1 MRKTRLLT
9 PGPTPVPERVL
20 LRMAQ
25 PILHHR
31 SPDFEALFERVRGK
45 LKKLFGTQ
53 QEVITF
59 VSSGSG
65 AMEASIVNFLRR
77 GDKIIVVDGGK
88 FGERFG
94 KIAQAYGVEPIIL
107 KVEWGKAVDIAAVK
121 KALDENPDV
130 RAVCVQASETSTGVA
145 HPVKE
150 ICELT
155 RNHQAITIVDGITAV
170 GVWDMPM
177 DEWGIDILL
186 SGSQKALMLPPGL
199 AFAAVSEK
207 AWKHNET
214 ANLPRFYFDIKKEHG
229 SQKKN
234 QTAWTAAVS
243 LLAGLDE
250 VLNIIEEEGYDELY
264 ARHDRMARASR
275 AAMEALGLE
284 LFAENPSPAVTTV
297 KAPEGLGSGKIVKH
311 LNKTYGIRL
320 VAGQDHV
327 KDTIFRIA
335 HLGYFDDFDV
345 LTAINAIE
353 MTLNDLGH
361 PVARGK
367 GVAAAQE
374 ILSA

>member
-31 SPDFEALFERVRGK
+31 SPDFEALFERVRTN
-45 LKKLFGTQ
+45 LQELFGTKQ
-53 QEVITF
+53 DVLTF
-59 VSSGSG
+59 VSTGSG
-65 AMEASIVNFLRR
+65 AMEASITNFMRR
-77 GDKIIVVDGGK
+77 GDKVIVVDGGK
-88 FGERFG
+88 FGERFW
-94 KIAQAYGVEPIIL
+94 KIAKAYGCEPIVL
-107 KVEWGKAVDIAAVK
+107 KCEWGQAVDIAEVK
-121 KALDENPDV
+121 KALDENPDAK
-130 RAVCVQASETSTGVA
+130 AVCVQASETSTGVA

-150 ICELT
+150 IAELT

-170 GVWDMPM
+170 GVWRVPM

-207 AWKHNET
+207 AWKLNET
-214 ANLPRFYFDIKKEHG
+214 ADLPRFYFDMKKERDT
-229 SQKKN
+229 QRKN

-250 VLNIIEEEGYDELY
+250 VFAIINEEGLDELY
-264 ARHDRMARASR
+264 ARHERMAKASR

-284 LFAENPSPAVTTV
+284 LFAKSPAMSVTTV
-297 KAPEGLGSGKIVKH
+297 TAPESIGSGKIVKH

-320 VAGQDHV
+320 VAGQDHA
-327 KDTIFRIA
+327 KDKIFRIA

-345 LTAINAIE
+345 LTAVNAIE
-353 MTLNDLGH
+353 MTLNDLGY
-361 PVARGK
+361 PVPRGK

-374 ILSA
+374 ILAG